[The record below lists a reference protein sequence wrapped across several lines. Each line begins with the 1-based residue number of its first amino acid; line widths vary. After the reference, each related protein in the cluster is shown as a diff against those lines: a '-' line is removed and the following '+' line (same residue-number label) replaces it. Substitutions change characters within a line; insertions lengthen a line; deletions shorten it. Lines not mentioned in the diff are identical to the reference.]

1 MNNRSITFYIE
12 NLSNVPWEQAA
23 SAKARHHFEVNVL
36 GQLLRFKNG
45 KLHSDFLERFE
56 HNEES
61 NTYIFTLKPNLYFHN
76 GRSVHAKDLEFSLVR
91 CFFASKPNEGSME
104 NFDILG
110 LDKIN
115 HGTPY
120 ASAIVRGIKIL
131 DELSLSVQLNEKNIL
146 FLNSLCQTSYSLVP
160 QEELCEDLI
169 EWNKWPIG
177 VGDYKVI
184 ESDYE
189 NKIFTLE
196 LVNENLNNQPKIVYF
211 STKLTQNPDL
221 SNANLNFANDPYYK
235 IAELNCYTGKRLIL
249 FNFNHKFSKQYNFRR
264 AIELALN
271 KEDIAKETKR
281 KSEELHEILLPKSIG
296 RSENTVSQNIEK
308 GKMLLEMCLDADERN
323 KTYKI
328 PISADSYLGN
338 NYKLTIEKQLQD
350 IGLKVEFVES
360 DKLWHVFY
368 DEFTDSPFRLC
379 SQIAD
384 NDNPILNFSYF
395 RSASAQFYQHPNDI
409 SYDKLYCKTQRSKS
423 TEELIQ
429 RLKELSENISD
440 STVAIP
446 LFCFKE
452 KISYNSQKI
461 QEISPEQMEQN
472 ILHFSNIVMKT

>member
-12 NLSNVPWEQAA
+12 NLSKVPWEQSA

-36 GQLLRFKNG
+36 GQLFTFKNG
-45 KLHSDFLERFE
+45 KLRSDFLASYK

-91 CFFASKPNEGSME
+91 SFFASKPNEGSME

-120 ASAIVRGIKIL
+120 VSAKVEGIKVL
-131 DELSLSVQLNEKNIL
+131 DDLSLSVQLNEKNIF
-146 FLNSLCQTSYSLVP
+146 FLNSLCQTNYSLVP

-169 EWNKWPIG
+169 EWKKWPIG

-184 ESDYE
+184 ESDPE
-189 NKIFTLE
+189 QKMFTLK
-196 LVNENLNNQPKIVYF
+196 LAKENINNQPEIVYF
-211 STKLTQNPDL
+211 FTKLNQNPDL
-221 SNANLNFANDPYYK
+221 SNAELNFANDPYYK
-235 IAELNCYTGKRLIL
+235 TEELSCYTGKRLIL
-249 FNFNHKFSKQYNFRR
+249 FNFNHELSKQYNFRR

-271 KEDIAKETKR
+271 KEEIAKETKR
-281 KSEELHEILLPKSIG
+281 KSEELHEILLPNSIG
-296 RSENTVSQNIEK
+296 RSENKVSQNIAK
-308 GKMLLEMCLDADERN
+308 GKKLLAMCLDTTERN

-338 NYKLTIEKQLQD
+338 NYKLTIQRQLQE

-368 DEFTDSPFRLC
+368 DDFTDSPFRLC
-379 SQIAD
+379 SQVAD
-384 NDNPILNFSYF
+384 NDNPIMSFSYF
-395 RSASAQFYQHPNDI
+395 CNQSAQTYQYPSDFHF
-409 SYDKLYCKTQRSKS
+409 DKLYCKTQRSKN
-423 TEELIQ
+423 TEELSQ
-429 RLKELSENISD
+429 RLKEISENISD

-446 LFCFKE
+446 IFCFKE
-452 KISYNSQKI
+452 NITYNSQKI
-461 QEISPEQMEQN
+461 QEISPEQMEQY